1 MRDLT
6 KVRKEY
12 EVAQLSFENAATDP
26 FVQFSTWYEDIEKIA
41 TVSEPNAMLVCTVDS
56 SFRPSARILLLKG
69 FSHTGFLFF
78 SNYNSKKGN
87 ELVKNNKATLVFYWP
102 ELERQV
108 RIEGVVNKTDAHTS
122 DQYFYARPIGSQVS
136 AIVSPQSQVVDRRG
150 LELAHAELLAQ
161 AELDESILKRP
172 DNWGGYNLVPERF
185 EFWQGRANRLHDRI
199 QYQLADKTW
208 KKECLAP

>member
-12 EVAQLSFENAATDP
+12 EVAQLSFESAASDP
-26 FVQFSTWYEDIEKIA
+26 FAQFSAWYEDIEKIA
-41 TVSEPNAMLVCTVDS
+41 TVSEPNAMLVCTVDQNS
-56 SFRPSARILLLKG
+56 RPSARILLLKG

-78 SNYNSKKGN
+78 SNYNSQKGS
-87 ELVKNNKATLVFYWP
+87 ELANNNNATMVFYWP

-108 RIEGVVNKTDAHTS
+108 RIEGTVHKTEAHVS

-136 AIVSPQSQVVDRRG
+136 AIVSPQSQIVDRRG
-150 LELAHAELLAQ
+150 LELAHTELLAQ
-161 AELDESILKRP
+161 AEQDESILKRP
-172 DNWGGYNLVPERF
+172 NNWGGYNLVPERF
-185 EFWQGRANRLHDRI
+185 EFWQGRTNRLHDRI
-199 QYQLADKTW
+199 QYHLDEKAW